1 MMATDASATDASATD
16 ASATDVAA
24 TGSAS
29 IDLAPNHKA
38 GLTIA
43 NPVMPAAGCFGLG
56 TEYSR
61 LVEVDMLGAVIVGPI
76 TARSRRGAE
85 PPRTLSIPGGVLL
98 HTGLANRG
106 AAAIVRRCARAWASS
121 PIPVIAHVAG
131 TTPNETASCCERLS
145 GVDSV
150 AGIELGLPDGLA
162 TSAEPIDF
170 LDDAAAII
178 RAARATARHPL
189 IVRLPLNWAGALCES
204 AVDAGADALTV
215 AAPPRGRMWHEPSG
229 DFVTGRLYGSFVL
242 PLALRALSRVAEL
255 VRVPLI
261 GCGGIHSTKDALAF
275 LRAGAVAI
283 QVGGAIWRDPTCLA
297 RIACNLLSAV
307 PPR

>member
-1 MMATDASATDASATD
+1 MMPTQ
-16 ASATDVAA
+16 VPA
-24 TGSAS
+24 TGVAS
-29 IDLAPNHKA
+29 IELAPNHKI
-38 GLTIA
+38 GLLLA
-43 NPVMPAAGCFGLG
+43 NPVMPAAGCYGLG

-61 LVEVDMLGAVIVGPI
+61 LAEVEMLGAVIVGPI

-85 PPRTLSIPGGVLL
+85 PPRTLSIPGGALL

-106 AAAIVRRCARAWASS
+106 AAAIVRRYARAWASS
-121 PIPVIAHVAG
+121 PVPVIAHVAG
-131 TTPNETASCCERLS
+131 TTPDETASCCERLS
-145 GVDSV
+145 AVDSV
-150 AGIELGLPDGLA
+150 AGIELGLPDTL
-162 TSAEPIDF
+162 TQSSEPADF

-178 RAARATARHPL
+178 RAARAAARQPL

-215 AAPPRGRMWHEPSG
+215 AAPPRGSAWHEHG
-229 DFVTGRLYGSFVL
+229 GRFITGRLYGPFVL
-242 PLALRALSRVAEL
+242 PLALHALRRVAGL
-255 VRVPLI
+255 VSVPLI

-297 RIACNLLSAV
+297 RIARSLSTVV

>member
-1 MMATDASATDASATD
+1 MMPTEVPATA
-16 ASATDVAA
+16 V
-24 TGSAS
+24 AS
-29 IDLAPNHKA
+29 IELAPNHKA

-61 LVEVDMLGAVIVGPI
+61 LVEVEMLGAVIVGPI

-85 PPRTLSIPGGVLL
+85 PPRTLPIPGGALL

-106 AAAIVRRCARAWASS
+106 AAAIVRRYARAWASS
-121 PIPVIAHVAG
+121 PVPVIAHVAG
-131 TTPNETASCCERLS
+131 TTPDETASCCERLS
-145 GVDSV
+145 AVDSV

-162 TSAEPIDF
+162 HSPEPADF
-170 LDDAAAII
+170 LDDATAII
-178 RAARATARHPL
+178 RTAKSAARQPL
-189 IVRLPLNWAGALCES
+189 IVRLPLSWAGVLCVA
-204 AVDAGADALTV
+204 AVDAGADALTI
-215 AAPPRGRMWHEPSG
+215 AAPPRGSMWHEPSG
-229 DFVTGRLYGSFVL
+229 GFVTGRLYGSFVL
-242 PLALRALSRVAEL
+242 PLALRALCRVAEL

-275 LRAGAVAI
+275 LHAGAVAI

-297 RIACNLLSAV
+297 RIARSLSSVV